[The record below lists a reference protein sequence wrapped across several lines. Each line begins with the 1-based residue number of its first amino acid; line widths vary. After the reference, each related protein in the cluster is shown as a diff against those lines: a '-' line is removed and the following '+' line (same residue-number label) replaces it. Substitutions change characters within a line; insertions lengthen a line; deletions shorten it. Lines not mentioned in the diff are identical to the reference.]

1 MFGKRWR
8 RRAEEPLPEEPEL
21 HGTGAVAFLLPK
33 DPEDPEDPEG
43 GSAWEADAHEG
54 LEVAS
59 DWMPEDQLAGW
70 MVIPLADD
78 LPSKRS

>member
-8 RRAEEPLPEEPEL
+8 RRGEEPLPEEPEL

-33 DPEDPEDPEG
+33 DPEDV
-43 GSAWEADAHEG
+43 SVWKADDVEEG
-54 LEVAS
+54 LEVAG

-70 MVIPLADD
+70 TVIPLADD
-78 LPSKRS
+78 LPSKRSR